1 VTDQPAP
8 LDADVTPPRAPDTS
22 APEGST
28 GGDPTRPT
36 GRTAASDGAPTDGRG
51 AVAAADST
59 GVAAA
64 TGARPGAGVAA
75 DEAPAG
81 TTERDGVDIAIR
93 LEDLTK
99 TYPGASRPAVGGL
112 NLTIPRG
119 ELVALVGPSGCGKTT
134 TLKMINRLVEPT
146 GGTVWLEGTDIR
158 TLPVHELR
166 RGIGYVI
173 QQAGL
178 FPHRKV
184 RDNIGTVPQLL
195 GWPKARIRQRVGE
208 LAELLDL
215 DPVLLNR
222 YPAALSGGQQQ
233 RVGVARAL
241 AADPPVL
248 LMDEPYSAVDPIVR
262 ARLQDELLALQ
273 RRVQKTIVLVTHD
286 IDEAIKLADR
296 IAILEVGGVLEQV
309 GPPEEL
315 LRAPANDFVADFLGD
330 DRGIKRLSLMRVGQA
345 SLSRGPVVSPTA
357 SAEDARAVMVAEGTD
372 WVAVCDGDQLLGWV
386 GDDEIAAATT
396 LAGTHPRPFA
406 AVVYPDTTLK
416 AALDVIVTSRTR
428 VAVVVEDTAGGRR
441 YKGMLTIDDLAEGVT
456 R

>member
-8 LDADVTPPRAPDTS
+8 VDADVTPPEAP
-22 APEGST
+22 AP
-28 GGDPTRPT
+28 
-36 GRTAASDGAPTDGRG
+36 AAPQDSPTDGARRPT
-51 AVAAADST
+51 AAA
-59 GVAAA
+59 G
-64 TGARPGAGVAA
+64 P
-75 DEAPAG
+75 
-81 TTERDGVDIAIR
+81 TERDASPAGPAGPGSREVAIR
-93 LEDLTK
+93 LEHLTK
-99 TYPGASRPAVGGL
+99 VYPGAARAAVGGL
-112 NLTIPRG
+112 DLTIPRG

-146 GGTVWLEGTDIR
+146 DGTVWLEGTDIR
-158 TLPVHELR
+158 TLAVHELR

-184 RDNIGTVPQLL
+184 RDNIATVPQLL
-195 GWPKARIRQRVGE
+195 GWPKARITERVDE
-208 LAELLDL
+208 LAALLDL
-215 DPVLLNR
+215 DTVLLNR

-262 ARLQDELLALQ
+262 TRLQDELLALQ

-296 IAILEVGGVLEQV
+296 IAILNVGGVLEQV

-315 LRAPANDFVADFLGD
+315 LRAPANGFVADFLGD
-330 DRGIKRLSLMRVGQA
+330 DRGLKRLSLMRVEQA
-345 SLSRGPVVSPTA
+345 RLIAGPTVTPTA
-357 SAEDARAVMVAEGTD
+357 TADEARAVMDAEGTD
-372 WVAVCDGDQLLGWV
+372 WVAVCAGDGDELWGWV
-386 GDDEIAAATT
+386 GAEHIAGAVS
-396 LAGTHPRPFA
+396 LAEVEARPFA
-406 AVVYPDTTLK
+406 AVVHPDTSLK
-416 AALDVIVTSRTR
+416 AALDVIVTSRAR
-428 VAVVVEDTAGGRR
+428 VAVVVADDPTATGGRR
-441 YKGMLTIDDLAEGVT
+441 YLGMLTLDNLAEGVT